1 MKTLLMLILT
11 TSSAHAA
18 LPDWVASSSSCSQ
31 KVTKIELDPP
41 SADTGEKIS
50 LRCAKS
56 LAIAGD
62 KETKYTLRTGGK
74 SSETKEVKGTCNAAY
89 QFLNHRHQFYK
100 QVKDVCKTIDAA
112 RAENEGKSATEVA
125 AAVLAAAR
133 ASVQELSE
141 AISEDITA
149 AEKLRLKT
157 FEVAS
162 QEHNNFNARITQNAE
177 IQRPALLTKS
187 QVSSQVVTKAKDQ
200 TEISTRG
207 QRNDIAQEALN
218 LPAEVKTVG
227 ENIAARTELTRF
239 VTQLK
244 SQQASLQ
251 ATARSL
257 GLNTTRVEND
267 NRNLR
272 TLNEETKPGSSISGT
287 LKDLLPFAPLALMA
301 GTMAMQQQNAK
312 KAADSAGAGLT
323 PQPGD
328 VSGREYG
335 LDKVKN
341 AETASLKPRAQGGSL
356 EKDKTGASKLEKP
369 NADESELTLG
379 GGQSADPISSSAS
392 GYAPAPK
399 AFSGALENNPI
410 FGTASSGGPSGGGS
424 SSSGESRKP
433 GSLDE
438 VLKLDKNSVPSN
450 TYGGGSGGG
459 GGMPAFAGGN
469 SSGGSD
475 AGLKDMFK
483 LDPLPPF
490 GAPPSAENTVDTA
503 QAFSPFEG
511 FSEGAAQGGLAVPG
525 ADDVRTLFVRV
536 KDYHVRCQ
544 KKGCVTNEAGGKL

>member
-18 LPDWVASSSSCSQ
+18 LPDWAASSSSCAQ
-31 KVTKIELDPP
+31 RVNKIQLDAP
-41 SADTGEKIS
+41 SAKNGEEIS
-50 LRCAKS
+50 LKCGQS
-56 LAIAGD
+56 LSLAGD
-62 KETKYTLRTGGK
+62 KENTWKLRTGGK
-74 SSETKEVKGTCNAAY
+74 FSETKEVKGTCNAVY
-89 QFLNHRHQFYK
+89 HFLTYRHHFYS
-100 QVKDVCKTIDAA
+100 QVKDVCKAIVAA
-112 RAENEGKSATEVA
+112 RAENAGKSATEA
-125 AAVLAAAR
+125 ASAVLAAAQ
-133 ASVQELSE
+133 ASVKELRE
-141 AISEDITA
+141 AISEDISK
-149 AEKLRLKT
+149 AEKLREKT
-157 FEVAS
+157 YELAQ
-162 QEHNNFNARITQNAE
+162 QEHNNFTARINQAPGA
-177 IQRPALLTKS
+177 QLQALLLKS
-187 QVSSQVVTKAKDQ
+187 QVSGLVVTKSKEQ
-200 TEISTRG
+200 TEITTCDA
-207 QRNDIAQEALN
+207 RNQIAKEALG
-218 LPAEVKTVG
+218 LPVEVKTVG
-227 ENIAARTELTRF
+227 ENIAARAELTRF

-244 SQQASLQ
+244 GQQASIE
-251 ATARSL
+251 ASAASL
-257 GLNTTRVEND
+257 GLNAARVDND
-267 NRNLR
+267 NKNLR
-272 TLNEETKPGSSISGT
+272 SLNETTSGDESSGISGT
-287 LKDLLPFAPLALMA
+287 LKDLLPFAPLALKA
-301 GTMAMQQQNAK
+301 GGMAMQQRNAK
-312 KAADSAGAGLT
+312 KAAESNGAGIT
-323 PQPGD
+323 PPPGS
-328 VSGREYG
+328 VSASEYG

-341 AETASLKPRAQGGSL
+341 AETASLKPSAQGGSL

-369 NADESELTLG
+369 NAGESELTLG

-410 FGTASSGGPSGGGS
+410 FGTASSAGSSGGS

-438 VLKLDKNSVPSN
+438 VLKLDKNGAPTNS
-450 TYGGGSGGG
+450 YGSG
-459 GGMPAFAGGN
+459 GGMPAFAGGS
-469 SSGGSD
+469 SSGGND